1 MIIWLW
7 IIRVV
12 NSIVMLMHTIW
23 VYSLMSDIFGS
34 DPDVLPKMDAYH
46 RVTLAVIILLGFI
59 FTLLVY
65 PICAYLEKKLKD

>member
-1 MIIWLW
+1 MIIWLL

-12 NSIVMLMHTIW
+12 NSIVLFLLTIW
-23 VYSLMSDIFGS
+23 VYVLMSEIFGS
-34 DPDVLPKMDAYH
+34 DTDVLPKMDAFH